1 MARGLVLDQELQNEL
16 GLTGAPQAVRD
27 DIPTFW
33 VSKSDIHEA
42 IHSLRSSI
50 PDPYTMMYDL
60 TAIDER
66 GRTHR
71 DGQPPSDFTVVY
83 HLYSFE
89 RNAYVRLKVALNA
102 DARLCDAAESCF
114 ILIQGLID

>member
-1 MARGLVLDQELQNEL
+1 MTRRLVLEWELQNEL
-16 GLTGAPQAVRD
+16 GVTAAPQAVRD

-42 IHSLRSSI
+42 IYSLRFSV
-50 PDPYTMMYDL
+50 PDPYTMMYDI

-71 DGQPPSDFTVVY
+71 DGQPPSSFTVVY
-83 HLYSFE
+83 HLFSFE

-102 DARLCDAAESCF
+102 T
-114 ILIQGLID
+114 